1 MAQLVQDAVVENANN
16 PGTGDIHLAG
26 AAPGSYVTF
35 ATRFSSGDKVF
46 YGISDES
53 TQREI
58 GIGTFTAGTPNII
71 SRDTVLSNTSGNT
84 SKLNFAGLVF
94 VYNICPASHTVFVD
108 ESDVVNLGSADVTTT
123 GTVSAA
129 DVSATGTVSAVD
141 INATGTISSEM
152 ISTVQILVSP
162 NGADIV
168 GDSTLNGL
176 ITQNILLGSSFTI
189 FQLAGTTVGSITGS
203 GSTTSYNTTS
213 DQRLKDEAGS
223 IENSGAIIDAL
234 LPKMF
239 VWKDAFDAEPQPGF
253 FAQEVNEIYPW
264 AVTVGEGEPDSD
276 GFRPW
281 QIDVA
286 KLMPVVIAEIKSL
299 RERLRKLEV
308 KLASQN

>member
-223 IENSGAIIDAL
+223 LENSGAIIDAL

>member
-35 ATRFSSGDKVF
+35 AARFSSGDKIF

-152 ISTVQILVSP
+152 VSTVQILVSP

-176 ITQNILLGSSFTI
+176 ITQNILLGSSFTL

-213 DQRLKDEAGS
+213 DQRLKDETGS

-286 KLMPVVIAEIKSL
+286 KLMPIVIAEIKSL
-299 RERLRKLEV
+299 RERLWKLEV